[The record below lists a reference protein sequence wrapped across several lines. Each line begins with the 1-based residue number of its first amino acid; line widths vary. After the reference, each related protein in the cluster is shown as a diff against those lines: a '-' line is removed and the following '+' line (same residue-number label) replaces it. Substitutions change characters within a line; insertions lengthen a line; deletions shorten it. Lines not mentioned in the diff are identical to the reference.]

1 MAKYKIIKTSGP
13 VTFPLSTVFV
23 DKYMPGANPLY
34 VQVYLYG
41 LRLCYGAGME
51 SDNKKIA
58 EALDMLE
65 TDVYRAFKYWEK
77 KGIVKLSGDGVE
89 FVDLSS
95 EAVEEKSEKPTY
107 KPDEISDIIDH
118 NNEIKQLILHAEC
131 IFGKTLSQSDTATLL
146 SFYDWLRL
154 PLEVIL
160 MLLEHCASLSKTSMR
175 YAEKVAISWA
185 DEGIDTIDKAK
196 EFLVNSEKRSK
207 INRKYKR
214 LFGIVNRD
222 LSDTEY
228 AHIIQWTESMEMSQQ
243 LIKAAYEKTILVT
256 GGVSFPYM
264 NGILQS
270 WYKKGITKIEE
281 TQEEKPVPRETKPS
295 YQTKREKRIAETD
308 WHDYDIDSLEKAAL
322 KKSLEN

>member
-1 MAKYKIIKTSGP
+1 MAKYKISKSSGP
-13 VTFPLSTVFV
+13 VTFPLSTAFV

-77 KGIVKLSGDGVE
+77 RGIVKITDDGIE
-89 FVDLSS
+89 FVDLST
-95 EAVEEKSEKPTY
+95 EEIAEQSEKPTY
-107 KPDEISDIIDH
+107 KPDEIVDIID
-118 NNEIKQLILHAEC
+118 NNQEIRQLIIHAEC
-131 IFGKTLSQSDTATLL
+131 IFGKTLSKGETATLL

-154 PLEVIL
+154 PIEVIL
-160 MLLEHCASLSKTSMR
+160 MLLEHCASLSKSSMR
-175 YAEKVAISWA
+175 YAEKVAVSWA
-185 DEGIDTIDKAK
+185 DKGIDTIEKAK
-196 EFLVNSEKRSK
+196 EYLVSSEKRVK

-214 LFGIVNRD
+214 LFSITNRD
-222 LSDTEY
+222 LSDAEY
-228 AHIIQWTESMEMSQQ
+228 AHIIQWTENMEMSQQ
-243 LIKAAYEKTILVT
+243 LIKAAYEKTVLAT

-270 WYKKGITKIEE
+270 WYKKGIKTPNEAEE
-281 TQEEKPVPRETKPS
+281 ESVPQERSFTQKKAKKGTEC
-295 YQTKREKRIAETD
+295 D
-308 WHDYDIDSLEKAAL
+308 WHEYDIDEIEKKAL
-322 KKSLEN
+322 KRSLENQEN

>member
-1 MAKYKIIKTSGP
+1 MAKYKILKTSGP

-58 EALDMLE
+58 EALDILE
-65 TDVYRAFKYWEK
+65 TDVYRAFKYWEN
-77 KGIVKLSGDGVE
+77 KGIVKLSDDGVE
-89 FVDLSS
+89 FVDLS
-95 EAVEEKSEKPTY
+95 AVEDAKVSEKPTY
-107 KPDEISDIIDH
+107 KPDEIVDIID
-118 NNEIKQLILHAEC
+118 NNKEIKQLIIHAEC
-131 IFGKTLSQSDTATLL
+131 IFGKTLSRGETATLL

-154 PLEVIL
+154 PIEVIL
-160 MLLEHCASLSKTSMR
+160 MLLEHCAALSKTSMR

-185 DEGIDTIDKAK
+185 DKGIDTIDKAK
-196 EFLVNSEKRSK
+196 DYLVNSEKRIK
-207 INRKYKR
+207 ISRKYKR
-214 LFGIVNRD
+214 LFSIVNRD
-222 LSDTEY
+222 LSDAEY
-228 AHIIQWTESMEMSQQ
+228 AHIIQWTESMDMSQQ
-243 LIKAAYEKTILVT
+243 LIKAAYEKTVLAT

-281 TQEEKPVPRETKPS
+281 TIDEAQGEKSGYK
-295 YQTKREKRIAETD
+295 KGREKKSAATD
-308 WHDYDIDSLEKAAL
+308 WHDYDIDEIEKKAL
-322 KKSLEN
+322 KRSLEN

>member
-1 MAKYKIIKTSGP
+1 VYKKDKITKFIKEIKMAKYKIIKTSGP

-160 MLLEHCASLSKTSMR
+160 MLLEHCAALSKTSMR

-207 INRKYKR
+207 MLGPSSGNIHLRC
-214 LFGIVNRD
+214 
-222 LSDTEY
+222 ST
-228 AHIIQWTESMEMSQQ
+228 MEGHQAPLNWVRPVRALMSR
-243 LIKAAYEKTILVT
+243 ANA
-256 GGVSFPYM
+256 F
-264 NGILQS
+264 
-270 WYKKGITKIEE
+270 
-281 TQEEKPVPRETKPS
+281 
-295 YQTKREKRIAETD
+295 A
-308 WHDYDIDSLEKAAL
+308 
-322 KKSLEN
+322 